1 MSRLFRKYHRWLGI
15 ILALPLVTTILSG
28 MGYTIADE
36 WFHRKALG
44 NLMVRIHTFQILH
57 LEKLFPVLIGVGMI
71 GLLITGL
78 DMMGVF
84 GKFSKP
90 AQTLKS

>member
-1 MSRLFRKYHRWLGI
+1 MNRLFRKYHRWLGI

-28 MGYTIADE
+28 MGYTIANE

-44 NLMVRIHTFQILH
+44 NLMVRIHTFQIFH
-57 LEKLFPVLIGVGMI
+57 LEKLLPVWIGVGII

-78 DMMGVF
+78 EMMGVF

-90 AQTLKS
+90 ARTLKS